1 MQQASLMK
9 DTQALKKI
17 HLNLKRLYEDL
28 SQTCLTAQDSS
39 PGIESLMHR
48 LTFSNNSN
56 QRQLSNAT
64 TNKYSLGTAEAPLF
78 PPSGIF

>member
-28 SQTCLTAQDSS
+28 SQTCVTLQDS
-39 PGIESLMHR
+39 PGMESLMQR
-48 LTFSNNSN
+48 LTFSNSN
-56 QRQLSNAT
+56 QRQLSYAT
-64 TNKYSLGTAEAPLF
+64 SKYSLGTAEVASFSPPCDLF
-78 PPSGIF
+78 